1 MCERVARTP
10 RRHEVGD
17 NANDEDV
24 PRARA
29 EDQSRI
35 HAGVTA
41 RNEQDVR
48 LLTWREARHERAA
61 TAVFGLSEGA
71 GTVEQRR
78 QTVFLGSFTVLPFPE
93 LSVSCRQ

>member
-48 LLTWREARHERAA
+48 LLTLREARHERAA

-93 LSVSCRQ
+93 LSVSCMQ